1 MTMNKLALIWL
12 SIGIGA
18 GALIFQTEISQA
30 VQYDYAYPD
39 REEIKEMIYAI
50 PPTAAWSTITIND
63 TLDTQGDLIESN
75 IYNRNLHIITDGSII
90 IEKGVG
96 GVP

>member
-1 MTMNKLALIWL
+1 MNKTALFWL
-12 SIGIGA
+12 TVGIGA

-50 PPTAAWSTITIND
+50 PPTAAFSSIELND
-63 TLDTQGDLIESN
+63 TVFTTGDVIEADA
-75 IYNRNLHIITDGSII
+75 YNRKLFIITDGSII
-90 IEKGVG
+90 IERGVDG
-96 GVP
+96 NP